1 MNKEELH
8 QLLHPMKVIGLGG
21 NPALNEK
28 IAAILHK
35 PWLYHTWHIHV
46 QIPRLVHVNQLP
58 LS

>member
-28 IAAILHK
+28 LRQFYTNH
-35 PWLYHTWHIHV
+35 
-46 QIPRLVHVNQLP
+46 
-58 LS
+58 

>member
-28 IAAILHK
+28 IASILHQ
-35 PWLYHTWHIHV
+35 PLIETA
-46 QIPRLVHVNQLP
+46 VHHFSDGEIQVNIG
-58 LS
+58 

>member
-28 IAAILHK
+28 NCGNLTPTID
-35 PWLYHTWHIHV
+35 
-46 QIPRLVHVNQLP
+46 RNCGSP
-58 LS
+58 L